1 MEEAEILVPVILEG
15 VKWVKDKLGP
25 SKKEL
30 KVRITDLESQV
41 KALSYGN
48 AVLLESVEQ
57 IILAI
62 VEKLK
67 SDGNY
72 TINADTIIQIEDN
85 HGTIITTNNTIT
97 GTENSWLNMFDDV
110 DLEIQ
115 KSRLKR
121 PSDEE

>member
-1 MEEAEILVPVILEG
+1 MEESEIIVPVILEG

-30 KVRITDLESQV
+30 KVKIADLESQV
-41 KALSYGN
+41 KTLSYGN
-48 AVLLESVEQ
+48 TLLLESMEQ
-57 IILAI
+57 IVIAIL
-62 VEKLK
+62 ERLK
-67 SDGNY
+67 TDGSY
-72 TINADTIIQIEDN
+72 TINADTIIHIEDN
-85 HGTIITTNNTIT
+85 HGTIIAANNTTNSVD
-97 GTENSWLNMFDDV
+97 NSWINMFDDV

>member
-97 GTENSWLNMFDDV
+97 GAENSWLNMFDDV
-110 DLEIQ
+110 DLEI
-115 KSRLKR
+115 
-121 PSDEE
+121 